1 MKTVSFSFCD
11 FLCHRVRYTALL
23 LRRSLRWP
31 RYLYGHNE
39 KKTTSGD
46 AAKRYSSMNTKL
58 LCITED
64 LSLEYTV
71 IIKIILRK

>member
-1 MKTVSFSFCD
+1 MSFSFCD
-11 FLCHRVRYTALL
+11 FLCHRVRYTVLL
-23 LRRSLRWP
+23 LRRSFHWP
-31 RYLYGHNE
+31 RCLYGHNE

-46 AAKRYSSMNTKL
+46 VAKRYSSINTKT

-64 LSLEYTV
+64 LSLEYIL

>member
-1 MKTVSFSFCD
+1 MSFSFCD

-23 LRRSLRWP
+23 LRRSFHCTSRC
-31 RYLYGHNE
+31 LYGHNE
-39 KKTTSGD
+39 KTTSGD
-46 AAKRYSSMNTKL
+46 VAKRYSSMNTKT

-64 LSLEYTV
+64 LSLEYIL

>member
-23 LRRSLRWP
+23 LRRSFRWP
-31 RYLYGHNE
+31 RCLYGHNE

-46 AAKRYSSMNTKL
+46 VQKGIAQ
-58 LCITED
+58 
-64 LSLEYTV
+64 
-71 IIKIILRK
+71 

>member
-1 MKTVSFSFCD
+1 MSFSFCD

-23 LRRSLRWP
+23 LRRSFHWP
-31 RYLYGHNE
+31 RCLYGHNE
-39 KKTTSGD
+39 KKPHRVMWQ
-46 AAKRYSSMNTKL
+46 KRYSSLNTKT

-64 LSLEYTV
+64 LSLEYIL